1 MIEAMK
7 QALEALEKTAQFIH
21 DKSGCTWMKSDFQ
34 MGCRCS
40 EDCSSV
46 AVWKNADSNIT
57 ALRQAIEAAEK
68 QEPEPVGYFSVNDY
82 GKGEHMSVKF
92 KC

>member
-1 MIEAMK
+1 MNIEVMK
-7 QALEALEKTAQFIH
+7 QALEALKQTAQFIH

-34 MGCRCS
+34 MSCRCS

-57 ALRQAIEAAEK
+57 ALRQAIEAASTLESIETR
-68 QEPEPVGYFSVNDY
+68 Q
-82 GKGEHMSVKF
+82 GENKS
-92 KC
+92 